1 MPLVILLFALF
12 ASLFTLSKSALGFS
26 EPFFLIGSRMALA
39 GIILLSHQLILNR
52 SQFLLAIKYF
62 VPLLMLGVLNI
73 YLTNAA
79 EIWGLQY
86 MSSAKACLIYSLS
99 PFLAAFVAYLV
110 LKETLTHRKWVGL
123 ILGFVGLIP
132 ILFVGNASNEIVY
145 DVLHEVAYLSWP
157 EIALLI
163 AVISSVYG
171 WILLKKVIKQYH
183 LSPIMANGVS
193 MLIGGTLALVHSY
206 LSNESWAPI
215 PVASN
220 YYIPFLEITIWM
232 TLISNVICYN
242 LYGHLLKKFSA
253 TFMSLAGLV
262 TPLFATF
269 FGWYFLNEEITWH
282 YFASIIIFSSGL
294 FVFYQEELAQSIRER
309 KEPLPTN

>member
-39 GIILLSHQLILNR
+39 GIILLVHQLVFNR
-52 SQFLLAIKYF
+52 SQMLLAIKHF
-62 VPLLMLGVLNI
+62 MPLMILGLLNI

-110 LKETLTHRKWVGL
+110 LKETLTVKKWAGL

-132 ILFVGNASNEIVY
+132 ILFVGNANNEIVY
-145 DVLHEVAYLSWP
+145 DMLHEMTYLSWP
-157 EIALLI
+157 EIALLV

-171 WILLKKVIKQYH
+171 WILLKKIVKHHH

-193 MLIGGTLALVHSY
+193 MLIGGVLALTHSY
-206 LSNESWAPI
+206 LSNESWTPI
-215 PVASN
+215 PVASGH
-220 YYIPFLEITIWM
+220 YLSFIEITIWM

-269 FGWYFLNEEITWH
+269 FGWYFLGEEITWH
-282 YFASIIIFSSGL
+282 YFASMTIFSAGL
-294 FVFYQEELAQSIRER
+294 FVFYQEELAQSMRER
-309 KEPLPTN
+309 KEVLSN